1 MSPRFQTPLRILVIF
16 NPVAGRRHRRR
27 LDSTIEYLRAG
38 GRTVTLL
45 ETQEADDVE
54 RMARFAGAD
63 SYDAIVAAGGDGT
76 INGVANGLASLAA
89 PPPMGLI
96 PLGTANVLA
105 AEIGLATTARA
116 AARVLMAGKR
126 RTIRLGSVN
135 GRHFVL
141 MASAG
146 LDAEV
151 VAGLNL
157 ALKRRIG
164 RLAYVWDS
172 LVRAV
177 RYRFPP
183 LSVVADGHRYE
194 ARMAVVCKGR
204 CYGGPFVAAPAGRL
218 DEPILHLILLKNGG
232 LLNTLRYGLALAMG
246 AIESLA
252 DVKIVPVRHAIIEG
266 IAGAPV
272 QADGDLATR
281 LPVDIG
287 LSPRTLELI
296 VP

>member
-1 MSPRFQTPLRILVIF
+1 
-16 NPVAGRRHRRR
+16 

-38 GRTVTLL
+38 GCAVTLL

-54 RMARFAGAD
+54 RMARFAGTD

-76 INGVANGLASLAA
+76 INGVANGLVSLAA

-105 AEIGLATTARA
+105 AEIGLATKAPA
-116 AARVLMAGKR
+116 VARVLMAGKR
-126 RTIRLGSVN
+126 RTIRLGCVN

-177 RYRFPP
+177 RYRFPL

-218 DEPILHLILLKNGG
+218 DEPILYLILLQGGG
-232 LLNTLRYGLALAMG
+232 LLNTLRYGLALALG

-252 DVKIVPVRHAIIEG
+252 DVKIVPVRHATIDG

-272 QADGDLATR
+272 QADGDLATC
-281 LPVDIG
+281 LPVEIG

>member
-1 MSPRFQTPLRILVIF
+1 LRIFVIF
-16 NPVAGRRHRRR
+16 NPIAGRLHRRR
-27 LDSTIEYLRAG
+27 LNRTIAYLRAG
-38 GRTVTLL
+38 GCMVTLF

-54 RMARFAGAD
+54 RMAHRAG
-63 SYDAIVAAGGDGT
+63 SEPYDIIVAAGGDGT
-76 INGVANGLASLAA
+76 MNGVANGLASLAA

-105 AEIGLATTARA
+105 AEIGLPTTARA
-116 AARVLMAGKR
+116 AARALMAGKR

-157 ALKRRIG
+157 ALKQRVG
-164 RLAYVWDS
+164 RLAYVWES

-177 RYRFPP
+177 RYCFPS
-183 LSVVADGHRYE
+183 LSIVADGHRYE

-204 CYGGPFVAAPAGRL
+204 CYGGPFVAAHAGRL
-218 DEPILHLILLKNGG
+218 DDPILHLILLRGGG
-232 LLNTLRYGLALAMG
+232 LFNTLRYGLALAMG
-246 AIESLA
+246 TIETLA
-252 DVKIVPVRHAIIEG
+252 DVKIVPVRHATIG
-266 IAGAPV
+266 GTAGAPV
-272 QADGDLATR
+272 QADGDLVTR
-281 LPVDIG
+281 LPAEIG
-287 LSPRTLELI
+287 LSPRSLELI